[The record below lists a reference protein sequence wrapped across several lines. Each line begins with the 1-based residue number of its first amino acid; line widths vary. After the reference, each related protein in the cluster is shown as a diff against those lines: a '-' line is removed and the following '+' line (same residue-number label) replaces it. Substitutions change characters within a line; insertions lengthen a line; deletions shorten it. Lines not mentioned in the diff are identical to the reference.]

1 MKRLDTLLGQILA
14 INVALVTAAVLGAS
28 VLAGFDLSIAEQRYT
43 YGVLAMTIVLTLLVN
58 LLLLRRRFSPLE
70 QLIARVEAVDPA
82 DPAAGYEAVDEA
94 GVEEIRRLSGSF
106 QRLLERIEAERRR
119 SGRLVLRA
127 QEEERKRLARD
138 LHDEVNQ
145 ALTAILLRLEA
156 LSKDAP
162 PSEARELGE
171 VKALAN
177 RAMEELLQLAR
188 QLRPTA
194 LDDHGLVPAI
204 ETQVQRFGEQTGID
218 ARIETTGD
226 PAGLSDDR
234 EIVLYRVV
242 QEALSNAAQHSGAS
256 RVWVRLDAVNG
267 SVRLRVAD
275 NGQGFSPSAPRGSLG
290 LDGMAE
296 RARLVDGE
304 LKVESAPNTGTTVT
318 LVLA

>member
-1 MKRLDTLLGQILA
+1 VKRLDTLLSQILA
-14 INVALVTAAVLGAS
+14 INVLLVSAALLGAS
-28 VLAGFDLSIAEQRYT
+28 VLAGFDLSITEQRYT
-43 YGVLAMTIVLTLLVN
+43 YGVLAMAIVLTLLVN

-70 QLIARVEAVDPA
+70 QLIQRVEEVDPA
-82 DPAAGYEAVDEA
+82 DPGSYEAVEGA
-94 GVEEIRRLSGSF
+94 GVEEIRRLSASF
-106 QRLLERIEAERRR
+106 QRLLERIEGERRR

-162 PSEARELGE
+162 PREARELGE
-171 VKALAN
+171 LKGLAN

-194 LDDHGLVPAI
+194 LDDHGLIPAI
-204 ETQVQRFGEQTGID
+204 ETQVRRFGDQTGIE
-218 ARIETTGD
+218 ARLETTGD
-226 PAGLSDDR
+226 PSELSDDR

-242 QEALSNAAQHSGAS
+242 QEALNNAAQHSGAS
-256 RVWVRLDAVNG
+256 RVWVRLDAANG
-267 SVRLRVAD
+267 GVRLRVAD
-275 NGQGFSPSAPRGSLG
+275 NGHGFSPSSPRGSLG

-304 LKVESAPNTGTTVT
+304 LKVESAPHTGTTVT
-318 LVLA
+318 LILT